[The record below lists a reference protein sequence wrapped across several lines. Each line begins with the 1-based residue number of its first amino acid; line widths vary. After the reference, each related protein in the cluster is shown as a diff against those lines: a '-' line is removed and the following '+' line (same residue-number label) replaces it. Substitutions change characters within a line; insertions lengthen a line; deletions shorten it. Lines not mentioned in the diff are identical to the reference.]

1 MANHEM
7 NTTCPYCGEGY
18 DLRLRDTCPRC
29 SEKKSRI
36 SLITILLGLGFKLS
50 EYFDRD
56 FEDFDNIKEVEFRKD
71 IAHGCAIVYSE
82 YHVDKVPGKFELK
95 EQTAELLVG
104 DSSVQLI
111 YGEVSD
117 LLKVYAMLNKH
128 LKR

>member
-1 MANHEM
+1 MANHEI
-7 NTTCPYCGEGY
+7 NTTCGRCGEEY

-29 SEKKSRI
+29 SEKNSRI
-36 SLITILLGLGFKLS
+36 SLITVLLGLGFKLS

-56 FEDFDNIKEVEFRKD
+56 FEDFDNIKVVEFRKD

-82 YHVDKVPGKFELK
+82 CHVAKVLGKFELK